1 MRPLAGVLALVAGIT
16 SILVVV
22 VIFTMSSSIRP
33 LAVFLFDVISLELLL
48 GIIAY
53 TVFRVARRRWPLN
66 AERALAVSA
75 LLVCVFQIPALLLL
89 IWSVPI

>member
-1 MRPLAGVLALVAGIT
+1 MLAFVAGIT

-22 VIFTMSSSIRP
+22 MVVATSSSIRP
-33 LAVFLFDVISLELLL
+33 LALFLFDVISLELLL
-48 GIIAY
+48 GIVAY
-53 TVFRVARRRWPLN
+53 TVFRVARQRWPSSP
-66 AERALAVSA
+66 ERALAVWA